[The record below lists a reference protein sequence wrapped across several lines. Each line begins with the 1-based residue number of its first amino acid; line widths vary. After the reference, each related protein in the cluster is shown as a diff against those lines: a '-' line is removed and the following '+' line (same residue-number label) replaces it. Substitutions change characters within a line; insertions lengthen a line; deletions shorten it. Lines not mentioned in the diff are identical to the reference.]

1 MLGKTTNP
9 VPNIVV
15 ANAPKYNLPSAPIFQ
30 NFALKAIEAAKPVKI
45 IGVALARVSATEF
58 FDPNAQIIN

>member
-1 MLGKTTNP
+1 MLGKTIKP

-15 ANAPKYNLPSAPIFQ
+15 ASAPKYNCPSAPIFQ

-45 IGVALARVSATEF
+45 IGVALASVSAKAF
-58 FDPNAQIIN
+58 FDPKAPIIN